1 MVIVG
6 IITGFFMEIQRWKEI
21 LSPYDLAV
29 KELDVKFNHL
39 IMENRNIG
47 RYSYVERVETRRKT
61 IASII
66 EKCKRKGI
74 PVESAVDVLTDIA
87 GIRLICQFEE
97 DIERVAEE
105 IRKRPDM
112 VVLEEKNY
120 LQDVKDSGYRSYHMI
135 VQYEVYTVYGSR
147 AIPIEIQI
155 RTMAMNFWATI
166 EHSLHYKYNGNVP
179 EEVKAKLRASSDAV
193 LQMDQEMSSI
203 REDIVT
209 AQELF
214 YIKATLVKDINN
226 SINNLYN
233 FEDRAAVLNI
243 QQEFMELY
251 KIGTLDELKEF
262 QRKLDAVAARHG
274 AQEA

>member
-1 MVIVG
+1 
-6 IITGFFMEIQRWKEI
+6 
-21 LSPYDLAV
+21 
-29 KELDVKFNHL
+29 
-39 IMENRNIG
+39 
-47 RYSYVERVETRRKT
+47 
-61 IASII
+61 
-66 EKCKRKGI
+66 
-74 PVESAVDVLTDIA
+74 
-87 GIRLICQFEE
+87 
-97 DIERVAEE
+97 
-105 IRKRPDM
+105 
-112 VVLEEKNY
+112 
-120 LQDVKDSGYRSYHMI
+120 
-135 VQYEVYTVYGSR
+135 
-147 AIPIEIQI
+147 
-155 RTMAMNFWATI
+155 
-166 EHSLHYKYNGNVP
+166 
-179 EEVKAKLRASSDAV
+179 
-193 LQMDQEMSSI
+193 MDQEMSSI

>member
-1 MVIVG
+1 
-6 IITGFFMEIQRWKEI
+6 MEIQRWKEI

-29 KELDVKFNHL
+29 KELDVKFNHM

-66 EKCKRKGI
+66 EKCKRKSI

-97 DIERVAEE
+97 DIERVADE

-135 VQYEVYTVYGSR
+135 AQYEVYTVHGSR

-155 RTMAMNFWATI
+155 RTLAMNFWATI
-166 EHSLHYKYNGNVP
+166 EHSLNYKYNGNVP
-179 EEVKAKLRASSDAV
+179 DDVKTKLRASSDAV

-233 FEDRAAVLNI
+233 YEDRAAVLNI

-274 AQEA
+274 AQEV